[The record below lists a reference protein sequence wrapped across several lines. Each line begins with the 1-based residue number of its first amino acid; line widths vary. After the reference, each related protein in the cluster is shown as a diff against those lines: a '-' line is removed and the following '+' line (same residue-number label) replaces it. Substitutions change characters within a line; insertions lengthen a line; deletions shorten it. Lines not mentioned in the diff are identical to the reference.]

1 MAKSLTALAV
11 GEPYPGAL
19 PDEDAAVFHLDAHG
33 PLFLLALT
41 GPDER
46 EISAFRRGQVEFGL
60 LESGTVLMWLYR
72 FGERMDGDA
81 PFHAALHPPG
91 SRFDWG
97 QVGAIGQ
104 LAVLCLLVDRRTT
117 RVKGIRMVSV
127 SRDFTLILREV
138 CQRQE
143 AEGISRADYDAAVS
157 AAFAKW
163 PTLAA
168 EREAARVLEVA
179 GVI

>member
-1 MAKSLTALAV
+1 MAPNLTALSV
-11 GEPYPGAL
+11 GEPYPGAM
-19 PDEDAAVFHLDAHG
+19 PSEDAAVFNLDAHG
-33 PLFLLALT
+33 PLFFLALT
-41 GPDER
+41 SPDER

-60 LESGTVLMWLYR
+60 LEAGPVLLWLYR

-81 PFHAALHPPG
+81 PFHAARHPPG
-91 SRFDWG
+91 TRFDWG
-97 QVGAIGQ
+97 QVDAGGQ
-104 LAVLCLLVDRRTT
+104 LGVLCLLVDRRTT

-143 AEGISRADYDAAVS
+143 SEGIERADYDAAVS

-168 EREAARVLEVA
+168 ERAAARVWEVA

>member
-1 MAKSLTALAV
+1 MNPTLTALAV

-19 PDEDAAVFHLDAHG
+19 PAEDAAVFHLDAHG
-33 PLFLLALT
+33 PLLLLALT
-41 GPDER
+41 SPDER

-60 LESGTVLMWLYR
+60 LEAGPVLLWLYR

-97 QVGAIGQ
+97 QVEAAGQ
-104 LAVLCLLVDRRTT
+104 LSVLCLLVDRRKG
-117 RVKGIRMVSV
+117 RVEGIRLVSI
-127 SRDFTLILREV
+127 SRDFTMVLREV

-143 AEGISRADYDAAVS
+143 AEGIDRADYDAAVN
-157 AAFAKW
+157 AAFSRW

-168 EREAARVLEVA
+168 ERAAARVWEVA